1 MTDQPI
7 GKCGEERIRSVLP
20 NGCSPARCG
29 KYRGLDNKKSGIY
42 GSVMT
47 SLHSSEI
54 PSRLV
59 RLFIDSDG
67 ASYGDE
73 MERVRYYE
81 AHSALFQMQMII
93 SLLVGA
99 GAMAASNERSANV
112 IYWVVLLPQF
122 ANFIALGYL
131 SRRGVRV
138 VELSR
143 RARRRPP
150 FWIFVAAAAFFVVV
164 RAVKRTSVMKSG
176 DILSFGAG
184 VGATVVLVVVVGYLA
199 KRRSAK
205 RQDS

>member
-1 MTDQPI
+1 
-7 GKCGEERIRSVLP
+7 
-20 NGCSPARCG
+20 
-29 KYRGLDNKKSGIY
+29 
-42 GSVMT
+42 MT
-47 SLHSSEI
+47 SLHSTEI

-59 RLFIDSDG
+59 RFFIDSDG

-150 FWIFVAAAAFFVVV
+150 FWIFVAAAAFLHPQGC
-164 RAVKRTSVMKSG
+164 R
-176 DILSFGAG
+176 
-184 VGATVVLVVVVGYLA
+184 
-199 KRRSAK
+199 
-205 RQDS
+205 

>member
-1 MTDQPI
+1 
-7 GKCGEERIRSVLP
+7 
-20 NGCSPARCG
+20 
-29 KYRGLDNKKSGIY
+29 
-42 GSVMT
+42 MT
-47 SLHSSEI
+47 SLHSTEI

-59 RLFIDSDG
+59 RFFIDSDG